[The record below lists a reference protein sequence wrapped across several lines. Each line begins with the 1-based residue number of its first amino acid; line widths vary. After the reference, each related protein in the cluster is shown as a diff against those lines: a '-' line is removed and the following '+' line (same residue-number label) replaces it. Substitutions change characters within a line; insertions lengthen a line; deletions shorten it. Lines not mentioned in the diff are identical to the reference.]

1 MKRRSVI
8 KAGLVLIATSAAAA
22 VYRPAGAA
30 LRVFSGGTR
39 WLAKP
44 TQPPTPVDPTR
55 RMFLTDKEFAQ
66 ITAIFDRLIP
76 ADDISVG
83 ASEAGCVVFIDHQLS
98 GDYGKGTWRYRAGP
112 QQQGTASQGD
122 QSLDGPA
129 DLYRKGLAELDAYC
143 RQHLDSPFE
152 ALGAQQQDA
161 LLERMEQ
168 GQVKL
173 TSTPSDLL
181 FKQLLANVQEGYFA
195 DPLYGGN
202 KDMAGWKMIGFP
214 GSRYDYRD
222 YIEQRGQKLEIIP
235 VSIVGRV

>member
-30 LRVFSGGTR
+30 LRVFSGASR
-39 WLAKP
+39 WLAKE
-44 TQPPTPVDPTR
+44 TQPPVPVDPTR

-76 ADDISVG
+76 ADDIS
-83 ASEAGCVVFIDHQLS
+83 ASASQAGCVVFIDHQLS
-98 GDYGKGTWRYRAGP
+98 GDYGKGRWRYRVGP
-112 QQQGTASQGD
+112 QQQGTESQGD

-129 DLYRKGLAELDAYC
+129 DLYRKGLAELGTT
-143 RQHLDSPFE
+143 FE
-152 ALGAQQQDA
+152 ALRPEQQDE

-173 TSTPSDLL
+173 ASTPSQLL
-181 FKQLLANVQEGYFA
+181 FKQMLANVQEGYFA
-195 DPLYGGN
+195 DPVYGGN
-202 KDMAGWKMIGFP
+202 KDMVGWKMIGFP

-222 YIEQRGQKLEIIP
+222 YVEQRGQKLNIIP

>member
-30 LRVFSGGTR
+30 LRVFSGGNR
-39 WLAKP
+39 WHAKA
-44 TQPPTPVDPTR
+44 TEPPVPADPTK

-76 ADDISVG
+76 ADDISMS
-83 ASEAGCVVFIDHQLS
+83 ASEAGCVVFLDHQLS

-112 QQQGTASQGD
+112 QQRGTPSQGD

-129 DLYRKGLAELDAYC
+129 DRYRKGLADIDAYC
-143 RQHLDSPFE
+143 QEHLGGAFESLTAARQDE
-152 ALGAQQQDA
+152 
-161 LLERMEQ
+161 LLEQMEQ
-168 GQVKL
+168 GQVNL
-173 TSTPSDLL
+173 ATTPSDLL
-181 FKQLLANVQEGYFA
+181 FKQMLANVQEGFFA

-202 KDMAGWKMIGFP
+202 KGMVGWNMIGFP

-222 YIEQRGQKLEIIP
+222 YIEQRGQKLDIKP
-235 VSIVGRV
+235 VSIIGRV

>member
-30 LRVFSGGTR
+30 LRVFSGGNR
-39 WLAKP
+39 WHAKA
-44 TQPPTPVDPTR
+44 TQPPVPADPSK

-66 ITAIFDRLIP
+66 VTAIFDRLIP
-76 ADDISVG
+76 ADDISVS
-83 ASEAGCVVFIDHQLS
+83 ASQAGCVVFIDHQLA
-98 GDYGKGTWRYRAGP
+98 GDYGKGTWRYRVGP
-112 QQQGTASQGD
+112 QQQGTPSQGD

-129 DLYRKGLAELDAYC
+129 DLYRKGLAELDAYS
-143 RQHLDSPFE
+143 QEHHGGAFE
-152 ALGAQQQDA
+152 TLAATQQDE

-168 GQVKL
+168 GQLKL
-173 TSTPSDLL
+173 ATTPSDLL
-181 FKQLLANVQEGYFA
+181 FKQMLANVQEGFFA

-202 KDMAGWKMIGFP
+202 QGMVGWKMIGFP

-222 YIEQRGQKLEIIP
+222 YIEQRGQKLNIKP
-235 VSIVGRV
+235 VSIIGRV

>member
-30 LRVFSGGTR
+30 LRVFSGGNR
-39 WLAKP
+39 WHAKA
-44 TQPPTPVDPTR
+44 TQPPVPADPSK

-66 ITAIFDRLIP
+66 VTAIFDRLIP
-76 ADDISVG
+76 ADDISVS
-83 ASEAGCVVFIDHQLS
+83 ASQAGCVVFIDHQLS

-112 QQQGTASQGD
+112 QQQGTPAQGD

-143 RQHLDSPFE
+143 QQQHGSAFE
-152 ALGAQQQDA
+152 ALTATQQDE
-161 LLERMEQ
+161 LLELMEQ

-173 TSTPSDLL
+173 AATPSDLL
-181 FKQLLANVQEGYFA
+181 FKQMLANVQEGFFA

-202 KDMAGWKMIGFP
+202 QGMVGWKMIGFP

-222 YIEQRGQKLEIIP
+222 YIEQRGQKLDIKP
-235 VSIVGRV
+235 VSIIGRV